1 MLKAPWVHVSYK
13 YRVSEKAARIG
24 WVPVTC
30 RTVCVSVCIK

>member
-13 YRVSEKAARIG
+13 YGVSEKAARIG

-30 RTVCVSVCIK
+30 RDCVCQCVH